1 MHGYQIRT
9 LIEKMYLIQRLIVEQ
24 NWDEL
29 KKTCKIACEVEEIL
43 YEINQ
48 YPGKIT
54 CCENINDFFATLV
67 LGDFDGFNI
76 YATID
81 FWYDNEQSDLSMECY
96 AEFYGRLLKSITLNK
111 VHVF

>member
-1 MHGYQIRT
+1 MDIKYEHLLKNVSNSKTNSGTELGRT
-9 LIEKMYLIQRLIVEQ
+9 E
-24 NWDEL
+24 
-29 KKTCKIACEVEEIL
+29 KTCKIACEVEEIL

-54 CCENINDFFATLV
+54 CCENINDFFDTLV

>member
-54 CCENINDFFATLV
+54 CCENINDFFDTLV

-76 YATID
+76 YATI
-81 FWYDNEQSDLSMECY
+81 FGMIMSKVIYLWNVMQSFMVDY
-96 AEFYGRLLKSITLNK
+96 
-111 VHVF
+111 

>member
-54 CCENINDFFATLV
+54 CCENINDFFDTLV

-81 FWYDNEQSDLSMECY
+81 FWYDNEQSDLSMDVMQSFMVDY
-96 AEFYGRLLKSITLNK
+96 
-111 VHVF
+111 

>member
-1 MHGYQIRT
+1 MKNMHGYQIRT

-48 YPGKIT
+48 YPCI
-54 CCENINDFFATLV
+54 FFISYFSEYL
-67 LGDFDGFNI
+67 
-76 YATID
+76 
-81 FWYDNEQSDLSMECY
+81 
-96 AEFYGRLLKSITLNK
+96 
-111 VHVF
+111 

>member
-43 YEINQ
+43 YEINPVS
-48 YPGKIT
+48 YT
-54 CCENINDFFATLV
+54 HLRAHET
-67 LGDFDGFNI
+67 
-76 YATID
+76 
-81 FWYDNEQSDLSMECY
+81 
-96 AEFYGRLLKSITLNK
+96 
-111 VHVF
+111 

>member
-1 MHGYQIRT
+1 M
-9 LIEKMYLIQRLIVEQ
+9 K
-24 NWDEL
+24 
-29 KKTCKIACEVEEIL
+29 
-43 YEINQ
+43 
-48 YPGKIT
+48 
-54 CCENINDFFATLV
+54 FFDTLV